1 MKRILSIVLVATILW
16 FTSSSQVWAGTFN
29 LKSIGQLSTEGKQIS
44 HWWYSGS
51 TPILSGEAAA
61 GASVLVKV
69 DGEENTV
76 TADESGNWSFN
87 PGNLGDGDH
96 EIVLSSDGSNIS
108 FTLTMGAENV
118 DWTAVE
124 SGSGEALPAA
134 GNGLPTISLLIIGIG
149 MVVWGRKYI
158 WAK

>member
-1 MKRILSIVLVATILW
+1 MALLVMFSLW
-16 FTSSSQVWAGTFN
+16 FMSTSYVLAGGFN

-51 TPILSGEAAA
+51 TPILTGEAEG
-61 GASVLVKV
+61 GASVTVSI
-69 DGEENTV
+69 DGTESVV
-76 TADESGNWSFN
+76 TADETGNWTYN
-87 PGNLGDGDH
+87 PGELAAGDH
-96 EIVLSSDGSNIS
+96 QIVLTSGGSTIT

-134 GNGLPTISLLIIGIG
+134 GNGLPTIALLIFGVG
-149 MVVWGRKYI
+149 MAALGRKFLWI
-158 WAK
+158 K

>member
-1 MKRILSIVLVATILW
+1 MKRILMAFLVMFSMW
-16 FTSSSQVWAGTFN
+16 FMSSSLVLAGGFN

-51 TPILSGEAAA
+51 TPILVGEAEG
-61 GASVLVKV
+61 GASVTVSI
-69 DGEENTV
+69 DGTENVV
-76 TADESGNWSFN
+76 TADEIGNWSYN
-87 PGNLGDGDH
+87 PGQLADGDH
-96 EIVLSSDGSNIS
+96 QIVLTSGGSTIT

-134 GNGLPTISLLIIGIG
+134 GNTLPTVSLLILGVG
-149 MVVWGRKYI
+149 MVIAGRKFLWI
-158 WAK
+158 R

>member
-1 MKRILSIVLVATILW
+1 MKRILMALLVMSFIWLM
-16 FTSSSQVWAGTFN
+16 SSNQALAGGFN

-51 TPILSGEAAA
+51 SPIMTGEAES
-61 GASVLVKV
+61 GASVTVSV
-69 DGEENTV
+69 DGTESVV
-76 TADESGNWSFN
+76 TADEAGNWSHD
-87 PGNLGDGDH
+87 PGELAAGDH
-96 EIVLSSDGSNIS
+96 QIVLTSGGSNIT

-134 GNGLPTISLLIIGIG
+134 GNGLPTISLLILGVG
-149 MVVWGRKYI
+149 MVVLGRKFFWI
-158 WAK
+158 K

>member
-1 MKRILSIVLVATILW
+1 MKRILMALLVMSLVW
-16 FTSSSQVWAGTFN
+16 LMSSSQALAGGFN

-51 TPILSGEAAA
+51 TPILVGEAES
-61 GASVLVKV
+61 GASVTVSI
-69 DGEENTV
+69 DGTESVV
-76 TADESGNWSFN
+76 TADETGNWSHN
-87 PGNLGDGDH
+87 PGELAAGDH
-96 EIVLSSDGSNIS
+96 QIILTSGGSNIT

-134 GNGLPTISLLIIGIG
+134 GNGLPTISLLILGVG
-149 MVVWGRKYI
+149 MVVLGRKFLWI
-158 WAK
+158 K